1 MNSLGLNAFIAAVG
15 ITAGPGFVIGL
26 QQSGVSLFI
35 AGIIATTVP
44 LLIGVILGHY
54 VFKFH
59 PAITLGAVAG
69 ARTTTAALGLIQ
81 DAAKS
86 KTPALGYTVPYAV
99 GNTLLIISGLIIV
112 LIMS

>member
-1 MNSLGLNAFIAAVG
+1 MFLNFTQV
-15 ITAGPGFVIGL
+15 
-26 QQSGVSLFI
+26 
-35 AGIIATTVP
+35 
-44 LLIGVILGHY
+44 
-54 VFKFH
+54 
-59 PAITLGAVAG
+59 ITLGAVAG